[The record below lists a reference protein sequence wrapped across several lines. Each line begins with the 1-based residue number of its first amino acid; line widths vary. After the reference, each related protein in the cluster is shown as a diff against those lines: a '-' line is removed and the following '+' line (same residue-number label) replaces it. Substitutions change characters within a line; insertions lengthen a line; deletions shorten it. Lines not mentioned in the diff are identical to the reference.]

1 MVGWHHHLNGH
12 QFEQLWERMKDKE
25 AWHAEAMGSMT
36 EEQEHHTIVKLR
48 TLESQCI
55 LISQANHSPQIKTD
69 LPSVFAFTTQFIC
82 FKSLK

>member
-12 QFEQLWERMKDKE
+12 YFEQLWERVKDKE

-55 LISQANHSPQIKTD
+55 LISQAKLNAHRLKQTCHLFLLSLHS
-69 LPSVFAFTTQFIC
+69 LYV
-82 FKSLK
+82 LRV